1 MEKQK
6 RILVVDNDP
15 FQRINCR
22 VMLRGVEFMVL
33 FGECMEEALERV
45 WKEDFDLIFTNIKLP
60 NRYCGLTTLHEM
72 KLMKPTTDIIV
83 VADEPT
89 LWDAWETM
97 RLGASGYMERPF
109 TPGCLVNAARKTFD
123 KEGWIVKK
131 AHLDQF
137 RDYHVP
143 SPGTDSPT
151 LYYKNGSWARHLQ
164 GGLWE
169 IGYDMKY
176 WLPSGRHKND
186 AWAKHLHDALPR
198 TDYDTKSRQAYD
210 QTLSLALAQDR
221 SALAAGE
228 PYARISGGP
237 GRAYQLRSPMSGIV
251 EEINGEANDILASR
265 VPEDLGADWLL
276 WLARIRTREEFGM
289 VQESDIEAGNVVGTY
304 QDCPV

>member
-22 VMLRGVEFMVL
+22 VMLRGVEFIVL

-45 WKEDFDLIFTNIKLP
+45 WKEEFDLIFTNIRLP
-60 NRYCGLTTLHEM
+60 NRYCGLTTLQEM
-72 KLMKPTTDIIV
+72 KLMKPKADIV
-83 VADEPT
+83 VMADEPS

-97 RLGASGYMERPF
+97 RLGASGYAERPF
-109 TPGCLVNAARKTFD
+109 TPECLVNVARKSFD

-131 AHLDQF
+131 AHIDQF
-137 RDYHVP
+137 RDYCVP
-143 SPGTDSPT
+143 SSGTENST

-169 IGYDMKY
+169 VGYDMKY

-198 TDYDTKSRQAYD
+198 ADYDTKSRLAYD
-210 QTLSLALAQDR
+210 QTLSLALAQNL
-221 SALAAGE
+221 SALKAGE
-228 PYARISGGP
+228 PYARISAGP
-237 GRAYQLRSPMSGIV
+237 GRAYQLRAPMSGIV
-251 EEINGEANDILASR
+251 EEINGEAKDILASR

-276 WLARIRTREEFGM
+276 WLARIKTREEFG
-289 VQESDIEAGNVVGTY
+289 VAQNSDIEAANLVGTY
-304 QDCPV
+304 QHCPV